1 MFPNNYEPL
10 TSPRFSQKHLALL
23 RQRLAK
29 VNGSWAAEDYRAF
42 IEFYSRILPELMRAE
57 RCTIF
62 MMEQGSKKIWSIF
75 GTGLE
80 EQSIE
85 PPLEGSIVGQVIR
98 SGESR
103 IENKLGEYHGFHS
116 EVDELTGFVSR
127 NLVCS
132 PIRSSGSD
140 TVSGAI
146 QLLNKLDNGV
156 FTADDLRRLDEIT
169 HFLSLT
175 IDSAILNQEILTIAS
190 FIGKEVK
197 RLEQYTA
204 GGTRIIA
211 ESPAM
216 REILQLVRI
225 VSSTP
230 VNVLIQ
236 GENGTGKELVARLI
250 HESGD
255 RADKSFVPVNCAC
268 IPENLVENEFF
279 GHEKGAFTGA
289 DQSRRGLFE
298 EASSGTLFLD
308 EIGEMPLVIQPKILR
323 AIQEGEGSRL
333 GSSKLMKY
341 DLRLISASN
350 RDLATEIKGGRFRED
365 LFFRLFSV
373 EILLPPLRER
383 KEDIVPLAHHFLTLT
398 NERFSKQITGFSSE
412 VIDLFERFRWPGN
425 VRQLLKEV
433 ERVVALTD
441 NGQVVTPDRCS
452 RELVSFFNKN
462 TGNRRATD
470 GAGLAIPDRTRSLEI
485 ELIQKALLQAKNN
498 KTKAAA
504 LLDITR
510 QGLLKKMKRLNL

>member
-1 MFPNNYEPL
+1 MIKPL
-10 TSPRFSQKHLALL
+10 PPQSFSQKHLSVL
-23 RQRLAK
+23 RQRLAT
-29 VNGSWAAEDYRAF
+29 VTGSWTAEDYKAF
-42 IEFYSRILPELMRAE
+42 ITFYSRILPDLMRAE

-62 MMEQGSKKIWSIF
+62 IMEQGSNKIWSIF

-80 EQSIE
+80 EQRIE

-116 EVDELTGFVSR
+116 DVDEQTGFVSR

-132 PIRSSGSD
+132 PIRSSNGE
-140 TVSGAI
+140 TITGAI
-146 QLLNKLDNGV
+146 QLLNKQDNDV
-156 FTADDLRRLDEIT
+156 FTEDDQGRLDEIA

-175 IDSAILNQEILTIAS
+175 IDSAVLNQEILTIAS

-204 GGTRIIA
+204 GGIRIIA
-211 ESPAM
+211 ESTAM
-216 REILQLVRI
+216 REILDLVRI
-225 VSSTP
+225 VSGTP

-236 GENGTGKELVARLI
+236 GENGTGKELIARMI

-255 RADKSFVPVNCAC
+255 RSDKLFVPVNCAC
-268 IPENLVENEFF
+268 IPENLVESEFF
-279 GHEKGAFTGA
+279 GHEKGSFTGA
-289 DQSRRGLFE
+289 ERARRGLFE
-298 EASSGTLFLD
+298 EASNGTLFLD

-333 GSSKLMKY
+333 GSSNLMKY

-350 RDLATEIKGGRFRED
+350 RDLATEIKNGRFRED

-398 NERFSKQITGFSSE
+398 NQRFGKNIAGFSSE
-412 VIDLFERFRWPGN
+412 VIDLFERFTWPGN

-433 ERVVALTD
+433 ERLVALTE
-441 NGQVVTPDRCS
+441 NGKVICPDRCS
-452 RELVSFFNKN
+452 RDLLSYFKSNSE
-462 TGNRRATD
+462 NRRAED
-470 GAGLAIPDRTRSLEI
+470 LAGLAIPERTRSLEI
-485 ELIQKALLQAKNN
+485 ELIKKALQRSNGN
-498 KTKAAA
+498 KTQAAA
-504 LLDITR
+504 LLDISR
-510 QGLLKKMKRLNL
+510 QGLLKKLKRFGL